1 MTVFA
6 PAPRVPHIL
15 SPPEIQWDPLR
26 APVYDADTQTASV
39 FAHADVLRVLNTDGV
54 TMTQQY
60 GPAADREDE
69 HPNRSFMWAWDGKAH
84 DDRRRLLEEPFTKA
98 LKGIAPIVQE
108 RTAARLD
115 EIRRAGAPT
124 FDLMTTLALVP
135 YDVIT
140 LLIGAPLED
149 TALFLEWLEEA
160 NSSAIERM
168 PAQDAMREYFL
179 RLIARAKNE
188 RRGGLLDHLVEAQAA
203 GVTLDGR
210 PITDRDI
217 LASLWGMYS
226 AGTDTTGNSFA
237 SLFVMVVD
245 DPGLEIALRE
255 RPELIPSAIEEG
267 LRLDPAFPTVGHDT
281 LVPARFGDTLVPAG
295 TKVFGWISSANRDP
309 RVFDDPGVIRLGR
322 KPNPHLAFGNG
333 LHLCLGAPLARIEL
347 REMLRVL
354 LARDERWEF
363 RGYERKAGI
372 VHRFTRLRFSLR

>member
-1 MTVFA
+1 MTALA
-6 PAPRVPHIL
+6 PAPRVPRIL
-15 SPPEIQWDPLR
+15 SAPEVQWDPLR
-26 APVYDADTQTASV
+26 APVYDAAARRASV

-54 TMTQQY
+54 TMSQQY

-69 HPNRSFMWAWDGKAH
+69 HPNRSFMWAWDGRAH

-98 LKGIAPIVQE
+98 LRGIVPIVQQ

-140 LLIGAPLED
+140 VLIGAPLED

-160 NSSAIERM
+160 NSSTIERM
-168 PAQDAMREYFL
+168 PPQDAMREYFL
-179 RLIARAKNE
+179 RLVARAKKE
-188 RRGGLLDHLVEAQAA
+188 RRGGLLDQLVEAQAA

-210 PITDRDI
+210 RITDRDI

-237 SLFVMVVD
+237 SLFVMVTGD
-245 DPGLEIALRE
+245 RE
-255 RPELIPSAIEEG
+255 LQAAVRDAPELIPSVVEEA
-267 LRLDPAFPTVGHDT
+267 LRLDPAFPTVGHET
-281 LVPARFGDTLVPAG
+281 LVPIRFGEVEVPAG
-295 TKVFGWISSANRDP
+295 TKVLGWISSANRDP
-309 RVFDDPGVIRLGR
+309 QVFDDPGLMRLGR

-354 LARDERWEF
+354 LAQDERWQM

-372 VHRFTRLRFSLR
+372 VHRFKRLEFAAA